1 MRQVHYALAR
11 LMCQL
16 QLQQLSSDILTQKS
30 TGSQEALAVI
40 CSHPPCL
47 DPLAQPPAK
56 QVYDSLLQVLRGGCR
71 LWRELQ
77 EENR

>member
-30 TGSQEALAVI
+30 TGSQEALAVS
-40 CSHPPCL
+40 CSLPPCL

-56 QVYDSLLQVLRGGCR
+56 QVYDSLLQVLRGGGM
-71 LWRELQ
+71 LWRGLQ

>member
-1 MRQVHYALAR
+1 MRQVHSALAR

-30 TGSQEALAVI
+30 TGSQEALVVI
-40 CSHPPCL
+40 CSLPPCL

-56 QVYDSLLQVLRGGCR
+56 QVYDSLLQVLRGGHR